1 MRCRRPRFAAVG
13 VVACLA
19 AVFADTAAGQPA
31 RELDG
36 LERIELTLS
45 ARQISVVYEPALRAD
60 NPAHSALLA
69 ASPGAIPSAVRLGQ
83 IEGDRALRIGTLGPE
98 PGESPQSR
106 LNHELWLTRTGG
118 DWAIDARPL
127 REDDAE
133 ETAAPLEPVRIPLIH
148 RARPDETSETLL
160 VALIPNSDDT
170 GELALLWGAHY
181 WSTDFEF
188 VESPPRPGP
197 ARTSN
202 VGRATSLTRDSD
214 TSAAY
219 RAAALGTR
227 NETAIATS
235 DGDRIQV
242 LFQKEIGTDH
252 RDFAALE
259 STADGELVE
268 LTGGAVIR
276 LRTEVPLRF
285 GDTLVPTENLATDF
299 PGSYGLWLKAS
310 GENWRLVFN
319 HEADSWGTQHDPAFD
334 AAEIALG
341 HAHGGPFTD
350 RPLAVYLVPRHEGE
364 IGVIIHWGQ
373 HTWFADA
380 ALER

>member
-1 MRCRRPRFAAVG
+1 M
-13 VVACLA
+13 
-19 AVFADTAAGQPA
+19 
-31 RELDG
+31 
-36 LERIELTLS
+36 I
-45 ARQISVVYEPALRAD
+45 
-60 NPAHSALLA
+60 
-69 ASPGAIPSAVRLGQ
+69 
-83 IEGDRALRIGTLGPE
+83 
-98 PGESPQSR
+98 
-106 LNHELWLTRTGG
+106 
-118 DWAIDARPL
+118 
-127 REDDAE
+127 
-133 ETAAPLEPVRIPLIH
+133 RIP
-148 RARPDETSETLL
+148 APPTE
-160 VALIPNSDDT
+160 
-170 GELALLWGAHY
+170 
-181 WSTDFEF
+181 
-188 VESPPRPGP
+188 PRP
-197 ARTSN
+197 
-202 VGRATSLTRDSD
+202 
-214 TSAAY
+214 
-219 RAAALGTR
+219 LGTR